1 MTSNDNHVIRISKLT
16 NLNQVYWDRVY
27 YSKLKRKWTPGSKL
41 VFIAKTVNSN
51 DAFMGLG
58 NIQIAYHIL
67 DLNVAERDI
76 CTENNYHSKV
86 VFDSMVRF
94 YPAVLVKEVR
104 LSSTG
109 NTYGPSLDG
118 AQISDSDISD
128 IEERANIV
136 VTT

>member
-41 VFIAKTVNSN
+41 VFISRTVNSN
-51 DAFMGLG
+51 DAFVGLG
-58 NIQIAYHIL
+58 NIQIAYHLL
-67 DLNVAERDI
+67 DLNVAEREI

-86 VFDSMVRF
+86 VFETMVRF
-94 YPAVLVKEVR
+94 YPAVLVKDVR
-104 LSSTG
+104 LSSTSK
-109 NTYGPSLDG
+109 TYGPSLDG
-118 AQISDSDISD
+118 AEISDSDISE
-128 IEERANIV
+128 IEKRVNIE